1 MDVAECLIV
10 RGRTMVEYGPTHVD
24 NTDAIS
30 MELAAQQAAK
40 SFSLTVYF
48 SKPGSPLRRPA
59 EGQVGFIRT
68 GERIPNSPGGKP
80 HYAVTPAT
88 AKRCLWKDDFEA
100 VLAHAYLPWERSS
113 FVSLRFSD
121 FNWRQTLA
129 DRVCIRGENPRQSH
143 VLRSRYRHMP
153 GGQITSF
160 APGITSEAG
169 SFQMVRSDFNY
180 YF

>member
-1 MDVAECLIV
+1 
-10 RGRTMVEYGPTHVD
+10 MVEYGPTHVD

-40 SFSLTVYF
+40 SFALTVYF

-80 HYAVTPAT
+80 RYAVTPAT
-88 AKRCLWKDDFEA
+88 AKRCLWKDNLVA
-100 VLAHAYLPWERSS
+100 VLAHAYLPWEKSS
-113 FVSLRFSD
+113 FVCLRFSD

-129 DRVCIRGENPRQSH
+129 DRVCIRGENPDNPMYCDHGIDICRADKSH
-143 VLRSRYRHMP
+143 RSPQASPVKLGHFRW
-153 GGQITSF
+153 
-160 APGITSEAG
+160 
-169 SFQMVRSDFNY
+169 
-180 YF
+180 